1 MRINKYIA
9 HSGYTSR
16 RKADELIIAGKVKI
30 NGQVI
35 IEPGIKVNDGDRVEV
50 NGKLLEI
57 EKKFYM
63 KLYKPV
69 GFITSNFDPYNEK
82 DLNDLIDID
91 ERFFAAG
98 RLDKDSEGLL
108 IITNDGDFTNNLIHP
123 KFKLDKEYIV
133 KIDKKLIKDQEKRFE
148 KGLDIGNG
156 EKTSDAK
163 LEYLGD
169 NTYRVIIHQG
179 YNRQIRRM
187 FKVFNANV
195 INLKRIRIGK
205 IKLSDLKE
213 KEYRYFNDEEL
224 KFVEEIRR

>member
-50 NGKLLEI
+50 SGKVLEI
-57 EKKFYM
+57 EKKFYI

-98 RLDKDSEGLL
+98 RLDKDLS
-108 IITNDGDFTNNLIHP
+108 LIH
-123 KFKLDKEYIV
+123 I
-133 KIDKKLIKDQEKRFE
+133 
-148 KGLDIGNG
+148 
-156 EKTSDAK
+156 
-163 LEYLGD
+163 
-169 NTYRVIIHQG
+169 
-179 YNRQIRRM
+179 
-187 FKVFNANV
+187 
-195 INLKRIRIGK
+195 
-205 IKLSDLKE
+205 
-213 KEYRYFNDEEL
+213 
-224 KFVEEIRR
+224 

>member
-50 NGKLLEI
+50 SGKVLEI
-57 EKKFYM
+57 EKKFYI

-195 INLKRIRIGK
+195 I
-205 IKLSDLKE
+205 LSL
-213 KEYRYFNDEEL
+213 
-224 KFVEEIRR
+224 IHI

>member
-16 RKADELIIAGKVKI
+16 RKADELILAAKVKI

-35 IEPGIKVNDGDRVEV
+35 NEPGIKVNDGDRVEV
-50 NGKLLEI
+50 EGKLLEI
-57 EKKFYM
+57 EKKFYI

-133 KIDKKLIKDQEKRFE
+133 KVDKRLKSCQEKRFE
-148 KGLDIGNG
+148 KGLDIGRG
-156 EKTSDAK
+156 EKTSDSI

-169 NTYRVIIHQG
+169 NTYKVIIHQG